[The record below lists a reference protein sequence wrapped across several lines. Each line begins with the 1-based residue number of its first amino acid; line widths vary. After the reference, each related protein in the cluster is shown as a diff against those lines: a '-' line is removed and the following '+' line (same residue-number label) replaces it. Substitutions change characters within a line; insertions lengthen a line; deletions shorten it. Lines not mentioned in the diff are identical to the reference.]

1 MKKKKKGKKRTKKK
15 EQKKRKKKNK
25 EEEEEE
31 EKRRKKKKTN
41 CRQYFYPNLLFCF
54 FSLVTTTMEKAGG
67 TRLVTAIPEDG
78 PDPTDG
84 AMRDTTS
91 ERTEVFREI
100 LLLASRLSFLSL
112 SRSRS
117 ELSDLGMVDQ

>member
-1 MKKKKKGKKRTKKK
+1 MK
-15 EQKKRKKKNK
+15 ENE

-31 EKRRKKKKTN
+31 EKNEEEGRRRRRRRKKKKTR
-41 CRQYFYPNLLFCF
+41 RQTAVSIFTPHLLFCF

-67 TRLVTAIPEDG
+67 TRLVTVIPEDG

>member
-1 MKKKKKGKKRTKKK
+1 MK
-15 EQKKRKKKNK
+15 EI

-31 EKRRKKKKTN
+31 EAEEEEEEDEREWRRRR
-41 CRQYFYPNLLFCF
+41 RQTAVSISTPHSLFCF